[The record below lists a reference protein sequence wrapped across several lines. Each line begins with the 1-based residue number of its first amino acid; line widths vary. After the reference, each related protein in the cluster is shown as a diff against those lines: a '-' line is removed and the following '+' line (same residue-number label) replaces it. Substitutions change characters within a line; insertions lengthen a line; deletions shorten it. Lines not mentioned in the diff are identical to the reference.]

1 MGFTEQGLSAL
12 ISQLCVLSLIDTF
25 NFVMIRKPFTQ
36 KDCSHPE
43 ILIIVGLVFNSERL
57 AFRYHGDQ
65 IKQTN
70 LRLKK
75 SLFIFEV
82 DG

>member
-1 MGFTEQGLSAL
+1 MGFTAQGLTAL
-12 ISQLCVLSLIDTF
+12 MSHLCVLSIIGPF
-25 NFVMIRKPFTQ
+25 NFVMIRKPFIR

-57 AFRYHGDQ
+57 AFRYHGNQ

-70 LRLKK
+70 LR
-75 SLFIFEV
+75 
-82 DG
+82 